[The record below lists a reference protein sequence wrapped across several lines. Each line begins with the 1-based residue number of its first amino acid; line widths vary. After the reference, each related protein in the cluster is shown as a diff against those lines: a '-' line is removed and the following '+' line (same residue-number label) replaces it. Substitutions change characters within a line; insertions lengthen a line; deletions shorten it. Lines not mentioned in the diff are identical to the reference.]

1 MVTYIDL
8 SDKSI
13 DYLTAISDIR
23 KSIAFR
29 RGRGWSWEHIVQ
41 MLEGLGHLAD
51 QNINVLLID
60 MASKEDSVMVNH
72 PLYDKGEVV
81 ARVCTDDRSKA
92 GNCNCEV
99 CEAIKLEDGVIP
111 PGYTRCS
118 DGTLVES
125 PPMLGTEAD
134 HPNHKED

>member
-8 SDKSI
+8 SDKSL

-29 RGRGWSWEHIVQ
+29 RGRGWSWDQIIQ

-60 MASKEDSVMVNH
+60 MACK
-72 PLYDKGEVV
+72 
-81 ARVCTDDRSKA
+81 
-92 GNCNCEV
+92 
-99 CEAIKLEDGVIP
+99 EDGVIP
-111 PGYTRCS
+111 SGYTRCS

-134 HPNHKED
+134 HPDHPDHPDYCKHCRGRCSVTH

>member
-1 MVTYIDL
+1 MTYIDL

-29 RGRGWSWEHIVQ
+29 RGRGWTWDQIIQ

-60 MASKEDSVMVNH
+60 MASEED
-72 PLYDKGEVV
+72 KI
-81 ARVCTDDRSKA
+81 
-92 GNCNCEV
+92 
-99 CEAIKLEDGVIP
+99 IKLRKAKDL
-111 PGYTRCS
+111 T
-118 DGTLVES
+118 
-125 PPMLGTEAD
+125 
-134 HPNHKED
+134 HPS